1 MNYKAVFNIVARILL
16 VEAALMML
24 PLIVSILYQEDPVCF
39 LLPVILLGVIGGFG
53 TLTLKTDDKI
63 YSREGFVIVALS
75 WILMS
80 VGGCLP
86 FMISGYIPSFADA
99 FF

>member
-75 WILMS
+75 WI
-80 VGGCLP
+80 
-86 FMISGYIPSFADA
+86 
-99 FF
+99 